1 MTVMVLT
8 MPVESIILGPFNY
21 RATILDPIHRDIRIN
36 EFEYNLL
43 QTPFMRRLHNV
54 KQLGLT
60 YMIYPQAKHSRFEHS
75 LGVTHIS
82 GQIAAKLALSVLEN
96 AKIAGFIFT
105 KINEKSI
112 KNFVG
117 VARLTGLLHDLGH
130 PPYSHAF
137 ESVIEEVASSDD
149 AGKTVISEMAKIID
163 KARLYN
169 IKLHEY
175 ATLHFIIKLKEYA
188 IKKNIVNDRS
198 YIENLLDSVLDVLG
212 RTWTSDCS
220 PLKNIKGPSDALEE
234 LGLSDGSAVLLAS
247 IISNDLADSDRLDYL
262 LRDAYNT
269 GVVFGSIDYHR
280 LIDNLYV
287 REVNGIPRLALDV
300 KGLPTIEHIIEARYR
315 MYRIVYLHHKGIAL
329 NIALREAFKELL
341 GHWQD
346 AALPS
351 YKKCIDE
358 PHRVV
363 DPEKIVE
370 CIYEGYFLYDDSEFD
385 VMLKNLALLKGRPQR
400 WAASLFSDRRLLPIS
415 LVKRPES
422 FIYLILDKIFD
433 RININSTKV
442 LNNRSMLNPMILQFK
457 DKLSLLT
464 SEKIELLKSEIEK
477 MVKRTAGI
485 RDGDVKVTIWSN
497 LIGGKGKVPCRRIE
511 IHGRESSLYI
521 KLVEEL
527 SSIPLIAAYVHSDD
541 VNTHLKIHKVREEI
555 RLKTEEIIEEIL
567 LDITR
572 RE

>member
-1 MTVMVLT
+1 MILT
-8 MPVESIILGPFNY
+8 LPVESIILGPFDY
-21 RATILDPIHRDIRIN
+21 RATILDPIHREIRIN
-36 EFEYNLL
+36 ELEYNLL

-82 GQIAAKLALSVLEN
+82 GYIAAKLALNVLEN
-96 AKIAGFIFT
+96 AKIAASVFT

-149 AGKTVISEMAKIID
+149 VSEGIVSEMAKIID

-175 ATLHFIIKLKEYA
+175 ATLHFIIKLKEYLVEA
-188 IKKNIVNDRS
+188 NVTDNMSHID
-198 YIENLLDSVLDVLG
+198 NLLDSVLNVLS

-220 PLKNIKGPSDALEE
+220 ALKSIEKLSSDALEA
-234 LGLSDGSAVLLAS
+234 LGLSEGSAILLAS

-287 REVNGIPRLALDV
+287 KEVNGIPRLALEV

-341 GHWQD
+341 NHWQD

-351 YKKCIDE
+351 YRKCIDE
-358 PHRVV
+358 PYRIV

-370 CIYEGYFLYDDSEFD
+370 CIYEGYFLYDDTEFD
-385 VMLKNLALLKGRPQR
+385 VMLKNLALIKGRPQR

-415 LVKRPES
+415 LIKRPES

-433 RININSTKV
+433 KINVGIPDRPITRN
-442 LNNRSMLNPMILQFK
+442 MLNPLIFHFK
-457 DKLSLLT
+457 DKLSLLI
-464 SEKIELLKSEIEK
+464 SENIELLKSEIERA
-477 MVKRTAGI
+477 VRQVAGLKE
-485 RDGDVKVTIWSN
+485 GDVNVTIWSN
-497 LIGGKGKVPCRRIE
+497 LIGGKSKVPCRRIE

-541 VNTHLKIHKVREEI
+541 VYTHLKIHKVRDYI
-555 RLKTEEIIEEIL
+555 RLKTEEIIENIL
-567 LDITR
+567 LDITKR
-572 RE
+572 